1 MMKNTLIFLSLI
13 LSLLGCKKTDTVTP
27 EDPKVAPLK
36 LRPFT
41 NQWNSD
47 KNGAG
52 GFSNYN
58 SYKNFQYNF
67 EVGSNNQ
74 PVEITLS
81 SSDIDVKFVVYNP
94 LGQIINTSST
104 GRNLKEPYNLNAG
117 IYRLV
122 ICADRRALGKFTFSI
137 IGVLAD
143 PVLVPSQVLT
153 SGTQNWG
160 SLGGGGF
167 YKTFKNHFYT
177 FEITAEN
184 TNVDIELQSGDT
196 NVALVLYN
204 ELGQIVDTQRKDRYI
219 FSIIAVKKGT
229 YTAMACTDERGSTG
243 NYTMN
248 IFGKVNSLQRIISQ
262 TNSTKGSLSGSSK
275 LDQFNYPYDTYSL
288 QLTPNSSTLDIEMTS
303 SDMFVEL
310 YLETNSGVKISNN
323 VQTFLQNKSYYLVYE
338 NLPAGVYTVTTRSHN
353 RSYGTYTLNV
363 FGQFTDFKKI

>member
-1 MMKNTLIFLSLI
+1 MKKNYLILLLI
-13 LSLLGCKKTDTVTP
+13 LSLMGCKKMDTVVP

-36 LRPFT
+36 LRTFT

-52 GFSNYN
+52 GFSNYD

-81 SSDIDVKFVVYNP
+81 SSEIDVKFVVYNP
-94 LGQIINTSST
+94 LGQIINTSSI
-104 GRNLKEPYNLNAG
+104 GRNLKEPYTLNAG

-122 ICADRRALGKFTFSI
+122 ICADRRALGKFSFSL

-143 PVLVPSQVLT
+143 PVLIPSQVLT

-204 ELGQIVDTQRKDRYI
+204 ELGQIVDTQRKDRYV

-248 IFGKVNSLQRIISQ
+248 IFGKVNSLQKIVSQSNSISGNWVNNKSVDIYSIEI
-262 TNSTKGSLSGSSK
+262 TANNS
-275 LDQFNYPYDTYSL
+275 P
-288 QLTPNSSTLDIEMTS
+288 LDIELS
-303 SDMFVEL
+303 A
-310 YLETNSGVKISNN
+310 TNLN
-323 VQTFLQNKSYYLVYE
+323 VSIYLQNDSGSEIDAAGNYFYNYTETIISKD
-338 NLPAGVYTVTTRSHN
+338 LPKGVYKIKVNPFSFQPNGVTGGN
-353 RSYGTYTLNV
+353 YTLNV
-363 FGQFTDFKKI
+363 FGQFTNFKKL